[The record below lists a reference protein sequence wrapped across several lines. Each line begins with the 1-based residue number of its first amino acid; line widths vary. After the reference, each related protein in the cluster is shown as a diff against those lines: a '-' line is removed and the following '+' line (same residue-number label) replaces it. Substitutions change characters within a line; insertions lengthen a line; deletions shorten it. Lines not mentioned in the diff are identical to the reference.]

1 METFRGG
8 SWWWWVI
15 LCCAGVL
22 AKGSASRRAG
32 DVKQISRMGLTVMM
46 TSEQLQPTTRQRKK
60 PEAWGVYCCFNEGQM
75 TCNLPLLGVQ
85 QMQSTSGEWPP
96 AAMYNV
102 CHQKRSANVGVGAG
116 CWWSR
121 DSSMVVLVRV
131 AAAAAAAGST
141 LHIPFSISSLIQ
153 LQNMMKVLL
162 L

>member
-1 METFRGG
+1 
-8 SWWWWVI
+8 
-15 LCCAGVL
+15 
-22 AKGSASRRAG
+22 
-32 DVKQISRMGLTVMM
+32 
-46 TSEQLQPTTRQRKK
+46 
-60 PEAWGVYCCFNEGQM
+60 M

-131 AAAAAAAGST
+131 AAATAAAAAAAAAGST

>member
-1 METFRGG
+1 MNC
-8 SWWWWVI
+8 I
-15 LCCAGVL
+15 
-22 AKGSASRRAG
+22 
-32 DVKQISRMGLTVMM
+32 
-46 TSEQLQPTTRQRKK
+46 
-60 PEAWGVYCCFNEGQM
+60 
-75 TCNLPLLGVQ
+75 LPLLGVQ

-131 AAAAAAAGST
+131 AAATAAAAAAACST